1 MKEHVIK
8 EVKLGSI
15 AEELEIEAGDVLLT
29 INDEEIEDIFD
40 YRFLIQDEYL
50 EVLIRKPDGEEW
62 ELEIDKDYEED
73 LGLEFENALMSE
85 YRSCCNKCI
94 FCFIDQMPPGM
105 RETLYFK
112 DDDSRLSFLQGNYIT
127 LTNMKDKDID
137 RIIRMH
143 LAPINISVQTTNP
156 ELRCKM
162 LNNRFAGE
170 KLKYLQRL
178 YDGNIEMNGQI
189 VCCKGVNDGAELR
202 RSIEDLAKYLP
213 FMRSVSVVPA
223 GITKFRDGLY
233 PLKTFAKAEAEEI
246 IDTIEAY
253 QKQYYEEFGL
263 HFIHAS
269 DEWYILAERP
279 LPEEER
285 YDGYIQ
291 LENGV
296 GMLRLLMDKFE
307 EALDALLNSGR
318 YAELKGSLNRTLTI
332 ATGMLAYPT
341 IRGFAKRL
349 EEVFPGVKIQVVP
362 IRNDFF
368 GETITVSGLITGQDL
383 IRQLKEWKNIGE
395 DLGDTLQLPSNLLRS
410 GEQVFLDDVTVSQV
424 EEVLGMRVITVE
436 PGGRDF
442 VEAITNPEYCSD
454 RDNENFVYIQA
465 YTD

>member
-8 EVKLGSI
+8 EVKPGSI
-15 AEELEIEAGDVLLT
+15 AEELEIEAGDVLLS
-29 INDEEIEDIFD
+29 INEEEVEDIFD

-50 EVLIRKPDGEEW
+50 EVLIRKADGEEW
-62 ELEIDKDYEED
+62 ELEIDKEYEED

-137 RIIRMH
+137 RIIRMN

-189 VCCKGVNDGAELR
+189 VCCKGVNDGAELK
-202 RSIEDLAKYLP
+202 RSIEDLAKFLP

-233 PLKTFAKAEAEEI
+233 PLETFTKEEAEEI
-246 IDTIEAY
+246 IDAIEAY

-296 GMLRLLMDKFE
+296 GMLRLLTDEFE
-307 EALDALLNSGR
+307 AALETLLKSETYIALKNS
-318 YAELKGSLNRTLTI
+318 LDRTLTI
-332 ATGMLAYPT
+332 ATGKLAYPT
-341 IRGFAKRL
+341 ILRFAKQL
-349 EEVFPGVKIQVVP
+349 EEVFPSVKITVIP

-383 IRQLKEWKNIGE
+383 IKQLKDKQDAGE

-424 EEVLGMRVITVE
+424 EAALGMRVITVE

-442 VEAITNPEYCSD
+442 IEAIINPQYCSD

-465 YTD
+465 YQE